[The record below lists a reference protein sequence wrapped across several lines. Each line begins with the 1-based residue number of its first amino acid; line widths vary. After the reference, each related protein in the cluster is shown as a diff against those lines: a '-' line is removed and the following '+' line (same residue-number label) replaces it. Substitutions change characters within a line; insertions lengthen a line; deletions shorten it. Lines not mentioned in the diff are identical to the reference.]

1 LRQTVQF
8 GMKQNTQHVEGP
20 VPPGWTTASFR
31 ISTVD
36 GWLDVDGIVRPPF
49 GIDQR
54 SIDQA
59 GNTGWIVTHLPSG
72 LAVVTQVR
80 ALAVALALVDRI
92 ASLTDWGAQ
101 TISAT
106 PDLRERVR
114 KALNQA
120 HDDCDAD
127 RLPVLPQDAPP
138 APGR

>member
-1 LRQTVQF
+1 
-8 GMKQNTQHVEGP
+8 MKQNTQRAEGP

-31 ISTVD
+31 IHTVD

-54 SIDQA
+54 SIDQT

-120 HDDCDAD
+120 YDDFDAD

-138 APGR
+138 APGC

>member
-1 LRQTVQF
+1 
-8 GMKQNTQHVEGP
+8 MKQNTQRAEGP

-31 ISTVD
+31 IHTVD

-72 LAVVTQVR
+72 LTVVTQVR
-80 ALAVALALVDRI
+80 AVALALVDRI
-92 ASLTDWGAQ
+92 ASLTDWGTQ

-106 PDLRERVR
+106 PDLRERVQ

-120 HDDCDAD
+120 YDDFDAD